1 MKQPVK
7 KLKFLQKEPL
17 THCGV
22 AFLLACG
29 LLLPMLMA
37 MSLGAYILTAV
48 LLSAAIIIVL
58 TVFSVDRKSRMIL
71 WILIAVIAVLQLFLP
86 RVGLFG
92 SWLEGF
98 KAIALY
104 FSGDHVVLPLY
115 GAQAVSMFVVFVAA
129 LSFMVSK
136 RGVGFLPMALMVVLV
151 LFGLWSLGKGAYLWY
166 VAPALV
172 AILLQ
177 MSTEAHE
184 RINLLHVLPMA
195 LAVVLASLLLLP
207 NGKVTIGFMEKAASD
222 LKQTITDYL
231 FFTESRNVFTI
242 GSYGYYPMGN
252 GQLGGAAEPSE
263 YPVMMVKTDQ
273 KTLLRAIVK
282 DEYTGRSFRDTSSA
296 NRYLY
301 INPRWLSQRR
311 KAFLEEYPNESIRSA
326 SNLMDEKAVTV
337 QMQNAAVSTIFTPLF
352 LRSLNMSGDM
362 VPYFNDAS
370 ELFITR
376 DLETGD
382 RYTVFAP
389 VFEGG
394 NTGLGSLVN
403 AAAGAQDDYYDD
415 FYDLYTQLPSHLEQK
430 LYDDVFNIIANAET
444 PYDQALTLMNYLK
457 KYYRYSLT
465 PVTPPDNLDF
475 VTYFLYVK
483 KEGYC
488 TYFASAMTVMCR
500 IAGLPARYVEGFLAQ
515 PSSDGFAYVTGYDA
529 HAWTEVYFEGFG
541 WVPFDPTPNQHEA
554 DETPPNDEPTPTPS
568 PSPTPNPDQNQQPTP
583 TPMPNPDQPQED
595 QQTPEPSMQ
604 PDEQNT
610 PDSDNDR
617 NHAALWWILIMLAM
631 TGAAAVRI
639 VLRGPDRVAAHQRTE
654 KEKVFIYGAATAR
667 LLSYAN
673 YRPKAGETPL
683 SFAKRVDAVHY
694 YQKQV
699 TPLWRILSLSNYSRL
714 RPGAEQTKRAKE
726 TYHAILKETKP
737 LRKLRYLTAL
747 LFQRRFY
754 TTLDTALKHEEPKDL
769 YAWSGPDRSRGKQGT
784 PQKTRFGMN
793 ALRRLKAAPPRINSQ
808 RGGRKKRR

>member
-1 MKQPVK
+1 VK
-7 KLKFLQKEPL
+7 KLKFLHKEPL

-29 LLLPMLMA
+29 LMLPMLMA
-37 MSLGAYILTAV
+37 MSLGAYILGAV
-48 LLSAAIIIVL
+48 CLSAAIIIVL
-58 TVFSVDRKSRMIL
+58 TVFSADRKSRIVL
-71 WILIAVIAVLQLFLP
+71 WVLIAVAAVLQLVLP
-86 RVGLFG
+86 RLGLFG

-98 KAIALY
+98 KAIAFY
-104 FSGDHVVLPLY
+104 FAGDRVVLPLY
-115 GAQAVSMFVVFVAA
+115 GAQAVGLFAFFVAV

-166 VAPALV
+166 VAPAMI

-195 LAVVLASLLLLP
+195 AAVVLLSLVLLP
-207 NGKVTIGFMEKAASD
+207 SGKVTIGFMEKAASD

-231 FFTESRNVFTI
+231 FFTEPRNVFTI
-242 GSYGYYPMGN
+242 GAYGYYPMGN

-263 YPVMMVKTDQ
+263 YPVMMVKTDK
-273 KTLLRAIVK
+273 KTLLRGIVK

-296 NRYLY
+296 KRYLY
-301 INPRWLSQRR
+301 INPRWLAQRR
-311 KAFLEEYPNESIRSA
+311 LAFLEEYPSDSVRAA
-326 SNLMDEKAVTV
+326 SNLLDEKAITV
-337 QMQNAAVSTIFTPLF
+337 QMQNNAVSTLFVPLF
-352 LRSLNMSGDM
+352 LRSLNMSADM

-376 DLETGD
+376 DLATGD
-382 RYTVFAP
+382 RYTVYAP

-394 NTGLGSLVN
+394 DTGLGNLVN
-403 AAAGAQDDYYDD
+403 AAAGTQDEYYDEL
-415 FYDLYTQLPSHLEQK
+415 FDLYTQLPSHLEQK
-430 LYDDVFNIIANAET
+430 LYDDVFNIIANADT
-444 PYDQALTLMNYLK
+444 PYDKALTLMNYLK

-465 PVTPPDNLDF
+465 PVTPPENLDF

-500 IAGLPARYVEGFLAQ
+500 IAGLPSRYVEGFLAQ

-541 WVPFDPTPNQHEA
+541 WVPFDPTPNQYGD
-554 DETPPNDEPTPTPS
+554 DETPPSDEPTPTPS
-568 PSPTPNPDQNQQPTP
+568 PSPSPSPEQNQQNTP
-583 TPMPNPDQPQED
+583 TPSPEDDQSQQDQP
-595 QQTPEPSMQ
+595 TPEPSAQ
-604 PDEQNT
+604 PDEQNE
-610 PDSDNDR
+610 PDSQNEAKDS
-617 NHAALWWILIMLAM
+617 ALWWILLVLAAI
-631 TGAAAVRI
+631 GAATARL
-639 VLRGPDRVAAHQRTE
+639 VLHGPDRTAARKRTE
-654 KEKVFIYGAATAR
+654 KEKAFIYGAATAR
-667 LLSYAN
+667 LLGYAN

-694 YQKQV
+694 YQKQI
-699 TPLWRILSLSNYSRL
+699 TPLWRILSLSNYSRQ
-714 RPGAEQTKRAKE
+714 RPGAEQTRKARE

-737 LRKLRYLTAL
+737 MRRLHYLTDL
-747 LFQRRFY
+747 MIKPRFY
-754 TTLDTALKHEEPKDL
+754 TALDTALQHEEPRQS
-769 YAWSGPDRSRGKQGT
+769 YAWSGPDRSRNKQGK
-784 PQKTRFGMN
+784 PQKAKGGPN
-793 ALRRLKAAPPRINSQ
+793 ALRKSGTAAPRIKDQPRGS
-808 RGGRKKRR
+808 KKR